1 MNTQSTFTTDIEGF
15 YGRYGGAFI
24 PEILQANITELANN
38 YQTIM
43 ASKHFQESY
52 TKLLN
57 HYVGRPTPL
66 YHAEALSEK
75 YGYNVYLKREDLTHT
90 GSHKINN
97 TVGQAIIAKELNKK
111 EIIAET
117 GAGQHGVATATVCA
131 LLNLSCT
138 VYMGETDMIRQ
149 APNVQRMKMLGAK
162 VVSVNS
168 GNGTL
173 KDAINEALR
182 AWSRRP
188 DKAYYLMGSVVGPHP
203 YPTMVAQLQSI
214 ISKEIKSQLY
224 TETGDSNPSA
234 ILACVGGGSNAAGA
248 FYHYLQEPDVML
260 LGAEAAGKGID
271 SGKTAA
277 SIARGQDG
285 VLHGSYSRQLQN
297 SDGQII
303 EPYSISAGLDYP
315 GIGPLHAHLA
325 ESGRAQ
331 YLPVTDTEA
340 LIAGKELALYEGI
353 IPALESAHALALL
366 NRLPKLKGNTIVI
379 NLSGRGDKDLSSFNQ
394 NTTS

>member
-1 MNTQSTFTTDIEGF
+1 
-15 YGRYGGAFI
+15 
-24 PEILQANITELANN
+24 
-38 YQTIM
+38 
-43 ASKHFQESY
+43 
-52 TKLLN
+52 
-57 HYVGRPTPL
+57 
-66 YHAEALSEK
+66 
-75 YGYNVYLKREDLTHT
+75 
-90 GSHKINN
+90 
-97 TVGQAIIAKELNKK
+97 
-111 EIIAET
+111 
-117 GAGQHGVATATVCA
+117 
-131 LLNLSCT
+131 
-138 VYMGETDMIRQ
+138 
-149 APNVQRMKMLGAK
+149 
-162 VVSVNS
+162 
-168 GNGTL
+168 
-173 KDAINEALR
+173 
-182 AWSRRP
+182 
-188 DKAYYLMGSVVGPHP
+188 MGSVVGPHP